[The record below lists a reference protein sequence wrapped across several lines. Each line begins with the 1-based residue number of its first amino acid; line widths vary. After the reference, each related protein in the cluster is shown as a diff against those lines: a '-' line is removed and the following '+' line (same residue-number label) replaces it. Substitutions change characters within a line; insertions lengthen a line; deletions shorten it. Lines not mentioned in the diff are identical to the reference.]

1 MKPFDWR
8 ELVNAAG
15 AANPMHDIIKDA
27 LRFTLLM
34 RTPIM
39 IPNGCCLSSLLI

>member
-1 MKPFDWR
+1 MKLFDWR

-15 AANPMHDIIKDA
+15 AASPMHDIIQDA
-27 LRFTLLM
+27 FRFTLLM

-39 IPNGCCLSSLLI
+39 ISKGCCLSSLLI